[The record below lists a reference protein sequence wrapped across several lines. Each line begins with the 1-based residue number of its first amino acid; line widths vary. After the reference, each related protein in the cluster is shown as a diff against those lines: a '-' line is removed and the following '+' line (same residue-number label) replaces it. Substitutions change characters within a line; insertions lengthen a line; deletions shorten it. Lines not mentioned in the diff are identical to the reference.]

1 MRSWLSLLL
10 LLLPSLRPAQDWS
23 STWADLLR
31 LESLGEGAEAESL
44 RAEIANLEEKLKTP
58 PPSGTSDEA
67 SAQVAALED
76 KIQELETALAATPAE
91 PAATGQAASGAGQ
104 QGAIILQTIRSSLTQ
119 HKNRVDEDEQGWK
132 DKEVAIGKGIQ
143 QLLSMVQKNPSS
155 REMVYGL
162 LNDLQGVLDTG
173 RKLVKR
179 NRQFIDDEEAAIAEM
194 EKNL

>member
-1 MRSWLSLLL
+1 M
-10 LLLPSLRPAQDWS
+10 A
-23 STWADLLR
+23 A
-31 LESLGEGAEAESL
+31 L
-44 RAEIANLEEKLKTP
+44 RAEIADLEEKLKTP
-58 PPSGTSDEA
+58 PSSGASDEA
-67 SAQVAALED
+67 SAQVATLEA
-76 KIQELETALAATPAE
+76 KIQELEATIAATPAE
-91 PAATGQAASGAGQ
+91 TAATGQEPSGAGQ
-104 QGAIILQTIRSSLTQ
+104 QGALILQTIRSSLTQ

>member
-1 MRSWLSLLL
+1 MKQQRDVAAKDAAAHADTLSTRITELEGQL
-10 LLLPSLRPAQDWS
+10 
-23 STWADLLR
+23 ADAAR
-31 LESLGEGAEAESL
+31 TESDLA
-44 RAEIANLEEKLKTP
+44 
-58 PPSGTSDEA
+58 TSDDDGRVAELEAMVAELKSALEA
-67 SAQVAALED
+67 SEVA
-76 KIQELETALAATPAE
+76 
-91 PAATGQAASGAGQ
+91 PAAAAPAGSGGGH

-119 HKNRVDEDEQGWK
+119 HKNRIDEDEQGWK

-179 NRQFIDDEEAAIAEM
+179 NRQFVDEEEAAITEM